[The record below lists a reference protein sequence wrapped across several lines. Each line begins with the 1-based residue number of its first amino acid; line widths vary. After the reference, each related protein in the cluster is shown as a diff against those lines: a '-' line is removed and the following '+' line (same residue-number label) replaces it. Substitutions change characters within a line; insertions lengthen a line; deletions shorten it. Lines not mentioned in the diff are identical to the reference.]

1 MLADV
6 LALLAILR
14 DVAEALSLASEI
26 IDDLTAAY
34 DLLFGL
40 GEPSYSELD
49 NDAKTEILKRC
60 TKIIANLNLDL
71 ACYPTGYNTTILF
84 DLDGNPLP

>member
-1 MLADV
+1 MIEDV

-14 DVAEALSLASEI
+14 DVSEALSLASGI
-26 IDDLTAAY
+26 IDDITAAY

-40 GEPSYSELD
+40 GEPSYTELS

-60 TKIIANLNLDL
+60 TKIVANLDL
-71 ACYPTGYNTTILF
+71 DLNCYPLGYNTTLIF
-84 DLDGNPLP
+84 DLDGNPIP

>member
-14 DVAEALSLASEI
+14 DVATALGLAAEI

-40 GEPSYSELD
+40 GEPSYAELD

-60 TKIIANLNLDL
+60 TKIVANLDL
-71 ACYPTGYNTTILF
+71 DLNCFPLGYTTTLLF
-84 DLDGNPLP
+84 DLDGNPVP